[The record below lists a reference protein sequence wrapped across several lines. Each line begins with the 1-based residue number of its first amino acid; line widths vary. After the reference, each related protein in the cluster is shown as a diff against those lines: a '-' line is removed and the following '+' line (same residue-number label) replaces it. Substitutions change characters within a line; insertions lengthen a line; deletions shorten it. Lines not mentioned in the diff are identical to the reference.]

1 MIHTMDKQE
10 NLSQIK
16 WQYTWQWNGWMDRV
30 GPFVDRQHGQQADST
45 FIHNHRIENRTN
57 IEIHTQKNEHSL
69 YYAHKPT

>member
-1 MIHTMDKQE
+1 
-10 NLSQIK
+10 
-16 WQYTWQWNGWMDRV
+16 MDRV